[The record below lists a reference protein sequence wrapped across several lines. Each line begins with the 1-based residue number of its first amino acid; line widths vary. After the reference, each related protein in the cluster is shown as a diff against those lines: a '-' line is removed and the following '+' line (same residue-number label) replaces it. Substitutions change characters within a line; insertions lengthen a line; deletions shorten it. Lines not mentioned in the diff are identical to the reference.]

1 VDDRDDDRAD
11 GRRDGCAAGDGTAEM
26 SILRLLWAD
35 YRAHYDEPA
44 WRSLLLLCARLPV
57 DPSLHAVVLVRL
69 VQAAPAPLRGLSQ
82 RLLLAGQAMYVDA
95 DTAIGGGLVLK
106 HPVAIALGP
115 GVRVGA
121 DAQLFQDVTLAARD
135 GAGGPA
141 PRLGAGVR
149 VFHAVTVSGG
159 VRVGDDALLGAGV
172 IVEHDVAAGARVMR
186 DDAVGERETAAAT
199 GSPQADRPASWPPD
213 LRTLLRADYAARFGL
228 AAPQDPATVARAMA
242 RDRGFRVVAMVR
254 LMQAGP
260 PPLWRLWR
268 RALITHGC
276 DIGVDVQAGPGWVL
290 PRPVGVVVGR
300 RSRIGAGVTLHEHVC
315 VAETKTRWQAEPAGP
330 GLRIGAAAT
339 LLPAAGAYG
348 DVAVAPG
355 TIVPARACVVGAY
368 GGTVCAHEPA
378 GAVAGSHRV
387 PQQRESVPDAGLRA
401 LLASDLAR
409 LVPPGAAP
417 AARRRAALRLP
428 FQAVA
433 LVRLATRPRSP
444 TVRRLARGA
453 LRGMHHIYLGDGVR
467 IGPGLA
473 LPLPVGLRIDSGTA
487 IGAGVTLLARVSLG
501 ADPAGRAPLVA
512 DGALVGAGV
521 VARGDV
527 GLAGEVAPGAVFTG
541 PTHGG
546 HRTASTTSRPG
557 NSATLT
563 ATETAGGI

>member
-1 VDDRDDDRAD
+1 
-11 GRRDGCAAGDGTAEM
+11 M
-26 SILRLLWAD
+26 SVLHLLWAD

-44 WRSLLLLCARLPV
+44 WRAALLLGARLPV

-69 VQAAPAPLRGLSQ
+69 VQDAPAPLRGLSQ
-82 RLLLAGQAMYVDA
+82 RLLLAGHAMYVDA
-95 DTAIGGGLVLK
+95 DTVIGGGLVLK
-106 HPVAIALGP
+106 HPVAITLGP

-141 PRLGAGVR
+141 PRLGTGVR
-149 VFHAVTVSGG
+149 VFHAATVSGE
-159 VRVGDDALLGAGV
+159 VQVGDGALLGAGV
-172 IVEHDVAAGARVMR
+172 VVEHDVASGARVMR
-186 DDAVGERETAAAT
+186 DDAVGERETGAAT
-199 GSPQADRPASWPPD
+199 GSPQADRSASSPPD
-213 LRTLLRADYAARFGL
+213 LRTLLRADYAARFGP
-228 AAPQDPATVARAMA
+228 AAPQDPATVAGAMA

-260 PPLWRLWR
+260 QPLWRLWR
-268 RALITHGC
+268 RALIAHGC
-276 DIGVDVQAGPGWVL
+276 DIGVDVQAGPGWAL

-315 VAETKTRWQAEPAGP
+315 VAETKTRWQAEPTGP
-330 GLRIGAAAT
+330 GLRIGTAAT

-348 DVAVAPG
+348 DVAVAAG

-368 GGTVCAHEPA
+368 GGAVSAHEPA
-378 GAVAGSHRV
+378 ADCRHRG
-387 PQQRESVPDAGLRA
+387 PQQREPVSGAGLRA

-409 LVPPGAAP
+409 LVPPGASP

-444 TVRRLARGA
+444 IVRRLARGA
-453 LRGMHHIYLGDGVR
+453 LRGMHHIYLGDRVR
-467 IGPGLA
+467 VGPGLA
-473 LPLPVGLRIDSGTA
+473 LPLPVGLRIDAGTA

-501 ADPAGRAPLVA
+501 ADAAGRAPSVA

-521 VARGDV
+521 VVRGEV

-546 HRTASTTSRPG
+546 HRTVSTTSRPG

-563 ATETAGGI
+563 ATETADGI